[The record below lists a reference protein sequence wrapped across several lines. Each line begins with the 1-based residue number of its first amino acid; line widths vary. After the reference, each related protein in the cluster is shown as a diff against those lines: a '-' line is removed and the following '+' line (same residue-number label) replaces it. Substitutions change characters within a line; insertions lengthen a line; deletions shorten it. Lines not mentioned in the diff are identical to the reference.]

1 MRVTDR
7 AARQTV
13 LRSWLDQ
20 RLPQETRAHL
30 SGVVERDDGTLVI
43 FTDSAAWS
51 ARVRY
56 ALPEI
61 ESELRSAH
69 PEITRVAVRVL
80 PASSGVR

>member
-7 AARQTV
+7 AARQAV
-13 LRSWLDQ
+13 LRSWLDR
-20 RLPQETRAHL
+20 RLPQDTLAHL

-61 ESELRSAH
+61 ENELRVAH

-80 PASSGVR
+80 PSSSGVR